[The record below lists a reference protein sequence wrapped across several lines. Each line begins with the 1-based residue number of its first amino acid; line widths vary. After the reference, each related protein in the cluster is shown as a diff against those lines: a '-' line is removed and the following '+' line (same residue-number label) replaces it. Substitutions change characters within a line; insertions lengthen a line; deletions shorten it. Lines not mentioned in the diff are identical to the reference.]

1 MALALLTLTIAQ
13 LFDLGTFVR
22 MVGRHGSASETNP
35 FVHLLLTD
43 FGLPFV
49 VVAKIVALS
58 LVVAVIGV
66 LAGRAAM
73 GHPPVAIGHR
83 RLVGTV
89 FTVAIVA
96 GLIGGL
102 SNARVI
108 L

>member
-1 MALALLTLTIAQ
+1 MALAVLTLTIAQ
-13 LFDLGTFVR
+13 LFDLGTFIR
-22 MVGRHGSASETNP
+22 MIERHGTAAEVNP
-35 FVHLLLTD
+35 FVHFLLTD

-49 VVAKIVALS
+49 AVAKIAALA

-66 LAGRAAM
+66 LAGRAAG
-73 GHPPVAIGHR
+73 GHP
-83 RLVGTV
+83 RLVATV
-89 FTVAIVA
+89 FSVAIVA

>member
-22 MVGRHGSASETNP
+22 MIERYGSASEVNP
-35 FVHLLLTD
+35 FVHFLLSD
-43 FGLPFV
+43 YGLPFV
-49 VVAKIVALS
+49 VVAKIAALS

-66 LAGRAAM
+66 LAGRAAPE
-73 GHPPVAIGHR
+73 HP

-89 FTVAIVA
+89 FAVAILA
-96 GLIGGL
+96 GLVGGW
-102 SNARVI
+102 SNARLI

>member
-13 LFDLGTFVR
+13 LFDLGTFIR
-22 MVGRHGSASETNP
+22 MIERYGSTSEINP
-35 FVHLLLTD
+35 VVHFLLSD

-49 VVAKIVALS
+49 VVAKVVALS

-66 LAGRAAM
+66 LAGRAAPE
-73 GHPPVAIGHR
+73 HP

-89 FTVAIVA
+89 FAIAIVA
-96 GLIGGL
+96 GLIGGW

>member
-1 MALALLTLTIAQ
+1 MALAMLTLTIAQ

-22 MVGRHGSASETNP
+22 MVGRHGPAAETNP
-35 FVHLLLTD
+35 IVHGLLND

-49 VVAKIVALS
+49 VVAKIVVLS

-66 LAGRAAM
+66 LAGRAAL
-73 GHPPVAIGHR
+73 GHPPMAIAHR
-83 RLVGTV
+83 RLVGAV
-89 FTVAIVA
+89 FAVAIAA